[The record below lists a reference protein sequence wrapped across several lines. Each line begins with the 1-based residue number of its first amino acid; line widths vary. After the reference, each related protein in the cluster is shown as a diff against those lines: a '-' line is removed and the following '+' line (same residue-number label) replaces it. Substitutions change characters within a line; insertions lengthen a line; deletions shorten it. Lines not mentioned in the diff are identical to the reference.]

1 MASGALGQV
10 APRGTDSSRNHRLLL
25 TKEGRDRVWLGQSPP
40 PPQPPPLAWSEE
52 RQYGGTSCCLS
63 TLARSFCP
71 GLRAMYQ
78 ICLRPPRHSHCLPVT
93 SQESPTH
100 PPLVRLKP
108 YRHGRFCLPRP
119 QEYNSPLLTSFFL
132 LPAFEGGRQ
141 LLGQGLSLPCLP
153 GPRAILDRVS
163 FTRALSPAF
172 LTCRASFCL
181 GSCNTKGICA
191 HSPSLVLSIVSRVR
205 HPPLQSW
212 LQAPGFP
219 CPSQGP
225 EPRSLRRE
233 VGGNLSSFLPDTLP
247 SLLPSGPCALH
258 PCVPSLSKLSYCLA
272 PRRGRRPQ
280 RSRCPLL
287 VSCLPPLPLAPQGDL
302 HRPAFSSPSMA
313 IPQPFCTI
321 I

>member
-1 MASGALGQV
+1 MGVLPPS
-10 APRGTDSSRNHRLLL
+10 APGV
-25 TKEGRDRVWLGQSPP
+25 KF
-40 PPQPPPLAWSEE
+40 
-52 RQYGGTSCCLS
+52 
-63 TLARSFCP
+63 SF
-71 GLRAMYQ
+71 A
-78 ICLRPPRHSHCLPVT
+78 H
-93 SQESPTH
+93 
-100 PPLVRLKP
+100 
-108 YRHGRFCLPRP
+108 
-119 QEYNSPLLTSFFL
+119 FL
-132 LPAFEGGRQ
+132 LPPSCLRRWQAAPWPRP
-141 LLGQGLSLPCLP
+141 LPALPP

-258 PCVPSLSKLSYCLA
+258 PCVPSLSKLSNCLA

-280 RSRCPLL
+280 RCPLL

-302 HRPAFSSPSMA
+302 HRPQPSPLHPWPYPSHFVPLYKY
-313 IPQPFCTI
+313 IYKYKYINTI
-321 I
+321 CEDIFLVFILKHFVGLLWGVSVLPVLN

>member
-1 MASGALGQV
+1 MTTTCGFGSLGPGSPSG
-10 APRGTDSSRNHRLLL
+10 HRLFQKPPLASHQRR
-25 TKEGRDRVWLGQSPP
+25 KGQSVAGSVSP

-141 LLGQGLSLPCLP
+141 LLGQGLSLPCLQ
-153 GPRAILDRVS
+153 G
-163 FTRALSPAF
+163 
-172 LTCRASFCL
+172 
-181 GSCNTKGICA
+181 
-191 HSPSLVLSIVSRVR
+191 
-205 HPPLQSW
+205 
-212 LQAPGFP
+212 
-219 CPSQGP
+219 QGP
-225 EPRSLRRE
+225 
-233 VGGNLSSFLPDTLP
+233 F
-247 SLLPSGPCALH
+247 
-258 PCVPSLSKLSYCLA
+258 
-272 PRRGRRPQ
+272 
-280 RSRCPLL
+280 
-287 VSCLPPLPLAPQGDL
+287 
-302 HRPAFSSPSMA
+302 
-313 IPQPFCTI
+313 
-321 I
+321 

>member
-108 YRHGRFCLPRP
+108 YRHGRFASLGPR
-119 QEYNSPLLTSFFL
+119 SKILLC
-132 LPAFEGGRQ
+132 
-141 LLGQGLSLPCLP
+141 SLP
-153 GPRAILDRVS
+153 S
-163 FTRALSPAF
+163 
-172 LTCRASFCL
+172 
-181 GSCNTKGICA
+181 
-191 HSPSLVLSIVSRVR
+191 
-205 HPPLQSW
+205 
-212 LQAPGFP
+212 
-219 CPSQGP
+219 
-225 EPRSLRRE
+225 
-233 VGGNLSSFLPDTLP
+233 SSFLPSKVAGS
-247 SLLPSGPCALH
+247 SLAKASPCPASRAKGHSRQGVFHQGP
-258 PCVPSLSKLSYCLA
+258 VPSLSDLQ
-272 PRRGRRPQ
+272 G
-280 RSRCPLL
+280 L
-287 VSCLPPLPLAPQGDL
+287 VLPWQL
-302 HRPAFSSPSMA
+302 
-313 IPQPFCTI
+313 
-321 I
+321 